1 MATNY
6 TTAELEAIIALFY
19 GAEASNTTLALQL
32 LANYPI
38 DESQTE
44 ILAILFAIS
53 KMPQNKTRAKAAQKI
68 LSKNLRKARP
78 FLKDNI
84 SFRENTL
91 SSFQLIEYLHKVN
104 TETDLSVLFIAKYL
118 YKTSDYY
125 PVYIDLYARQVQKL
139 PKEEREIALR
149 AYWDEHIEEQTVT
162 IRQGEAKLTYALF
175 ELYTIKEIIAQPAIA
190 FYESI
195 QVKQLKGIEK
205 ITLIDSPQLLNLPL
219 AIKHA
224 PDLHTIELLEIK
236 EIARNSWQ
244 AIKQLPKLQAL
255 TISLHSGLTS
265 PTGFYLFT
273 LVNLQ
278 SFAISGKQLALNFA
292 LERLPNIKEL
302 YISNST
308 LIGHKDLFEKIDK
321 LVYLKNTYFHLK
333 LERLYQSYQAKDNL

>member
-1 MATNY
+1 MTNNY
-6 TTAELEAIIALFY
+6 TATELEAIIALFY
-19 GAEASNTTLALQL
+19 GEETSNTTLALQL
-32 LANYPI
+32 LENYSI
-38 DESQTE
+38 EEEQTE

-53 KMPQNKTRAKAAQKI
+53 KMPQNKSRAKAAQKI
-68 LSKNLRKARP
+68 LSKNLRKVRP
-78 FLKDNI
+78 FLKDKVY
-84 SFRENTL
+84 FKKNTL
-91 SSFQLIEYLHKVN
+91 TSFQLIEYLYKVN
-104 TETDLSVLFIAKYL
+104 LETDLSVLFIAKYL

-139 PKEEREIALR
+139 PKEEREMALK
-149 AYWDEHIEEQTVT
+149 AYWEEHIEGQTVT

-175 ELYTIKEIIAQPAIA
+175 ELYTIKQIIARPAIA

-195 QVKQLKGIEK
+195 QVKHLKGIEK

-244 AIKQLPKLQAL
+244 AIKQLPSLRSL
-255 TISLHSGLTS
+255 SISLHSGLTS

-278 SFAISGKQLALNFA
+278 SFSISGKQLALNFA

-308 LIGHKDLFEKIDK
+308 LIGASDLFEKVDK
-321 LVYLKNTYFHLK
+321 LVYLENTYFHPK
-333 LERLYQSYQAKDNL
+333 LEQMYQDYKSKK